1 MKIRILFVQETIS
14 SGGVERRRY
23 SLVKFLPKEKYEIKI
38 ICTKSLGPLVENIK
52 EEGVEVIEIGVLS
65 KVWDT
70 DKYKAVLKVIKAYKP
85 HIIHGAVFEGV
96 LLSTIAGYIGRVPII
111 IAEET
116 SDPQNR
122 SIKASYLLKI
132 LSLIADKFIAIAPN
146 VGNYLKEVAR
156 VSPSK
161 IKVITN
167 GVSLPRLVTFH
178 ETTKLRNSLGIQVED
193 FVIGSVGRLFDDH
206 KKFTDIIKAI
216 SLLSQRSNIKLLI
229 IGDGKDKEF
238 IKREA
243 ESLGLSRNLVMVGF
257 QSDTAPYYKLMD
269 IFCLASQR
277 EGFGLVAAEAMFH
290 ELPVVATKVGGLQD
304 IVVNNETGIL
314 VNANRPEQIATAID
328 KLFSNQ
334 DLIISMG
341 KKGRL
346 RAEKEYSAERYV
358 KEVEEMYKE
367 LLRQKHII

>member
-1 MKIRILFVQETIS
+1 MKIRILFIQETIS

-96 LLSTIAGYIGRVPII
+96 LLSTIAGYMGRVPII

-167 GVSLPRLVTFH
+167 GVSLPRPVTFH

-257 QSDTAPYYKLMD
+257 QSDTAPYYKLMN

-367 LLRQKHII
+367 LLRQKQII

>member
-1 MKIRILFVQETIS
+1 M
-14 SGGVERRRY
+14 
-23 SLVKFLPKEKYEIKI
+23 
-38 ICTKSLGPLVENIK
+38 GPLVENIK

-96 LLSTIAGYIGRVPII
+96 LLSTIAGYMGRVPII

-167 GVSLPRLVTFH
+167 GVSLPRPVTFH

-257 QSDTAPYYKLMD
+257 QSDTAPYYKLMN

-367 LLRQKHII
+367 LLRQKQII